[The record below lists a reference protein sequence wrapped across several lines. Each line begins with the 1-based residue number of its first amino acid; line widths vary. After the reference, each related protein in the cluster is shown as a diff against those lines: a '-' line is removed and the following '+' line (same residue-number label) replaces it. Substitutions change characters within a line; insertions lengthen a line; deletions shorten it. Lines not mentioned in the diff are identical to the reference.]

1 MWNLKMKRKRKWN
14 VNLFVNLHKKLT
26 DKLPGTSCSDL
37 PKISQRNR
45 STPDATSDDNITMPD
60 TEEEISDTD
69 FEDEDELEPEQV
81 SESEKPPKPN
91 HDIRFK
97 EPEKQKTKR
106 LGEPEEPQK
115 LSSPATKKPKPGER
129 ANSPKTPTSKKPITS
144 EKPSVMK
151 EPVKPTKDDPK
162 SNRNATL
169 PKSKNK
175 SKIEPKNPNVK
186 PQEELEKSDEELE
199 PELVSIPTSKKPDIK
214 LKDPEGGKPKRPLK
228 VKPTGRCNSSDIET
242 EKKPNVKPQEPDDE
256 ELEPELVSTPTSKK
270 PDIKL
275 KDPEGRKPK
284 RPLKVK
290 PTEGSPEPETDATL
304 PLSKPKKK
312 PQKEAKKPSAI
323 SQEEPEKP
331 DDEELEPESV
341 SEPKRPNAKS
351 GKPRAIKPK
360 NPLKVKLTEDSPEPE
375 TDATLPLPKKK
386 PRDKEPDESEEP
398 DEVSETSFTV
408 PELPIENE
416 NENNENV
423 SPKRKP
429 KQKKKKSKPQW
440 IPPPRP
446 QPEPYEMPPKE
457 KKLADILKEEK
468 IPPTKR
474 YARKPQ
480 HLDVFIPF
488 EIPWE
493 NSPALQTQ
501 EGMGAFGHTRGAN
514 IKVDQGSKHLVQGD
528 LHSETLIPLFS
539 QAVGDNRS
547 GMLPFG
553 SYRRNVSDIIDNHK
567 FDESKIK
574 ESNRFIPKLMQGAIQ
589 PQNAETLFG
598 QIRNQTPHVK
608 YLDYMS
614 PSCDPESHSFISR
627 QFAPTSTEK
636 AGSTI
641 IDRRRNVIANAQG
654 SGNDIGVFDRASES
668 IMPLLFNVQDI
679 YLKGGTDFGAFRPLI
694 SESEGG
700 YWMTLDDEIKCKL
713 VVPYQ

>member
-1 MWNLKMKRKRKWN
+1 
-14 VNLFVNLHKKLT
+14 
-26 DKLPGTSCSDL
+26 
-37 PKISQRNR
+37 
-45 STPDATSDDNITMPD
+45 
-60 TEEEISDTD
+60 
-69 FEDEDELEPEQV
+69 
-81 SESEKPPKPN
+81 
-91 HDIRFK
+91 
-97 EPEKQKTKR
+97 
-106 LGEPEEPQK
+106 
-115 LSSPATKKPKPGER
+115 
-129 ANSPKTPTSKKPITS
+129 
-144 EKPSVMK
+144 
-151 EPVKPTKDDPK
+151 
-162 SNRNATL
+162 
-169 PKSKNK
+169 
-175 SKIEPKNPNVK
+175 
-186 PQEELEKSDEELE
+186 
-199 PELVSIPTSKKPDIK
+199 
-214 LKDPEGGKPKRPLK
+214 
-228 VKPTGRCNSSDIET
+228 
-242 EKKPNVKPQEPDDE
+242 
-256 ELEPELVSTPTSKK
+256 
-270 PDIKL
+270 
-275 KDPEGRKPK
+275 

-416 NENNENV
+416 
-423 SPKRKP
+423 
-429 KQKKKKSKPQW
+429 KKSKPQW

-713 VVPYQ
+713 VVPYQTSPSLVT